1 GHDGDGRVAPLG
13 IDDVI
18 DGAELVRTVGDGE
31 RVAFFVEVA
40 VWHAVDVTGE
50 LRDALAGLLAAHAGV
65 GDAGGVVG
73 AEREADVGLDADAG
87 HRFAP
92 SFSAPSAIAAQKSS
106 TASYRKRDATST
118 RAGSSVMRCGTPM
131 PSSLMGKTG

>member
-1 GHDGDGRVAPLG
+1 DPGLALGDLGGPDVAYQHDLGALGAWALLGHDGDGRVAPLG
-13 IDDVI
+13 FDDVV

-40 VWHAVDVTGE
+40 VWHAVDVAGE

-73 AEREADVGLDADAG
+73 A
-87 HRFAP
+87 
-92 SFSAPSAIAAQKSS
+92 
-106 TASYRKRDATST
+106 
-118 RAGSSVMRCGTPM
+118 
-131 PSSLMGKTG
+131 